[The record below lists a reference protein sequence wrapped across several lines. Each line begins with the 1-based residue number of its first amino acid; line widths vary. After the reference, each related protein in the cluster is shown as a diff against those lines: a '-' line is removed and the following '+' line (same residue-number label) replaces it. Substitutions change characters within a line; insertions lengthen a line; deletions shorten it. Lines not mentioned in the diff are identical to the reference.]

1 MEMTGKCAW
10 QQLQVDRETVRPVT
24 KKELQAGGT
33 VADAGAQLQ
42 GTISPSCCSGVP
54 SAWSFHGHF
63 QSKYL
68 LEQ

>member
-33 VADAGAQLQ
+33 VADAVVFHQPGHFTA
-42 GTISPSCCSGVP
+42 IFSPSVC
-54 SAWSFHGHF
+54 
-63 QSKYL
+63 
-68 LEQ
+68 